1 MTDLNKEREV
11 FEELPQ
17 FKYQL
22 EVCEWNE
29 EQGLYINESGDPDF
43 EYFADACNGGLTAFL
58 TQREEIARL
67 KAELEK
73 AKAQAVPVWISTDFM
88 LPDEGEAVL
97 FIDKN
102 NVIHDGYLN
111 TDYVDG
117 PYGENGE
124 DFGDDQTLWASN
136 SNGDEFLL
144 SEIKYWMHRPSS
156 PSASESGD
164 EG

>member
-73 AKAQAVPVWISTDFM
+73 AKAQAVP
-88 LPDEGEAVL
+88 EGYVLVPKVANKKMVNAGYEA
-97 FIDKN
+97 
-102 NVIHDGYLN
+102 HDGFY
-111 TDYVDG
+111 T
-117 PYGENGE
+117 NGQVQ
-124 DFGDDQTLWASN
+124 DVYQAM
-136 SNGDEFLL
+136 
-144 SEIKYWMHRPSS
+144 IK
-156 PSASESGD
+156 AIESGA
-164 EG
+164 EQ

>member
-1 MTDLNKEREV
+1 MTDLNKEREA

-73 AKAQAVPVWISTDFM
+73 AKAQAVP
-88 LPDEGEAVL
+88 EGYKLVPVE
-97 FIDKN
+97 
-102 NVIHDGYLN
+102 
-111 TDYVDG
+111 
-117 PYGENGE
+117 
-124 DFGDDQTLWASN
+124 
-136 SNGDEFLL
+136 L
-144 SEIKYWMHRPSS
+144 SENIAERLAFERVPKPRPENDPVWVEIAERAYKSNLLAKKWELVREYKILTE
-156 PSASESGD
+156 ASESGA
-164 EG
+164 EQ